1 MSQKEV
7 AMSSFCQILNP
18 KQKALEINLND
29 RFYGTFAEI
38 GAGQEVARYFFKAGG
53 AAGTI
58 AKSISA
64 YDMTVSDVIYGKCKS
79 GRYVSEERLGQMLE
93 REYSQLV
100 ERLKDVRHKN
110 TCFFAFA
117 DTVAAKSFK
126 YKNEAHGWLGVK
138 FMHDPEAEP
147 SEVILHV
154 RMLDRDNAQQQ
165 EALGILGVN
174 LIHACFHHADNHAV
188 FVNALMEGLTTER
201 IEVDMIRA
209 HGGAFKVDSR
219 ILSLE
224 LVKRKYCRVALFDE
238 EGTVH
243 LASDKLYKQNILV
256 SRGSFRPPTLVNID
270 MLDTGLAKLKNSL
283 KSLNEDPEQSVAL
296 AEISM
301 SKLVERG
308 LVDNDDFLARVELLA
323 CLKRPVLLSSFENT
337 YELNEYL
344 TRVGKKQVA
353 FVLGVYNVEQIL
365 EESRYQDHSGGMLGG
380 LGALFGNN
388 THVYVYPAAN
398 EDVEGEMRE
407 LQTLKFESGL
417 TPLIEYLKSS
427 GKLTAIEN
435 ANPKLASIW
444 SRVVLD
450 QIQNNI
456 SGWESMVP
464 PEVAT
469 IVKKQKLFADK
480 KS

>member
-1 MSQKEV
+1 MSSTS
-7 AMSSFCQILNP
+7 SSFCQILNP

-93 REYSQLV
+93 REYEQLV
-100 ERLKDVRHKN
+100 ERLKDVRHSN

-117 DTVAAKSFK
+117 DTVAAKSYK

-138 FMHDPEAEP
+138 FMHEVGAGP

-174 LIHACFHHADNHAV
+174 LIHGCFHHASNHQV

-201 IEVDMIRA
+201 IEIDMIRA
-209 HGGAFKVDSR
+209 SGNAFKVDSR

-224 LVKRKYCRVALFDE
+224 LVKRKYCQVVYFDE

-243 LASDKLYKQNILV
+243 LASDELYKKNILV

-270 MLDTGLAKLKNSL
+270 MLDTGLEKLKQSL
-283 KSLNEDPEQSVAL
+283 PAEDAFL
-296 AEISM
+296 AMAEISM

-308 LVDNDDFLARVELLA
+308 EVDNNDFLARVELLA
-323 CLKRPVLLSSFENT
+323 CLKRPVILSGFDNS

-344 TRVGKKQVA
+344 TKAGKKDVA
-353 FVLGVYNVEQIL
+353 FVLGVYNIEQIL
-365 EESRYQDHSGGMLGG
+365 EEDRYNDHPGGMLGG

-388 THVYVYPAAN
+388 TCVYVYPAAN
-398 EDVEGEMRE
+398 EDQEGQMRD
-407 LQTLKFESGL
+407 LSTLKFNPQL
-417 TPLIEYLKSS
+417 APLIDYLKKS
-427 GKLTAIEN
+427 GKLSAIET
-435 ANPKLASIW
+435 ANPEIASIW

-450 QIQNNI
+450 QIQKNI

-469 IVKKQKLFADK
+469 IVKKQKLFADH
-480 KS
+480 KSVDKS

>member
-1 MSQKEV
+1 
-7 AMSSFCQILNP
+7 MSSFCQILNP

-79 GRYVSEERLGQMLE
+79 GRYVSEERLAQMLE
-93 REYSQLV
+93 REYGQLV
-100 ERLKDVRHKN
+100 ERLKDVRHPN

-138 FMHDPEAEP
+138 FMHEPGARP

-174 LIHACFHHADNHAV
+174 LVHACFHHTHTHEV

-201 IEVDMIRA
+201 IEIDMIRSL
-209 HGGAFKVDSR
+209 GEAFKVDSR

-224 LVKRKYCRVALFDE
+224 LVKRKYCRVVYFDE

-243 LASDKLYKQNILV
+243 LASDKLYKKNILV

-270 MLDTGLAKLKNSL
+270 MLDTGLEKLKTSL
-283 KSLNEDPEQSVAL
+283 KAAGEDPEQSVAL
-296 AEISM
+296 AEVSM

-308 LVDNDDFLARVELLA
+308 LVDNDDFLARVKLLA
-323 CLKRPVLLSSFENT
+323 CLKRPVLLSSFENS

-365 EESRYQDHSGGMLGG
+365 EESRYQDHAGGMLGG

-398 EDVEGEMRE
+398 EDVEGEMRD
-407 LQTLKFESGL
+407 LQTLKFEAGL
-417 TPLIEYLKSS
+417 TPLIEYLKVS

-435 ANPKLASIW
+435 ANPALASIW
-444 SRVVLD
+444 SRIVLD

-469 IVKKQKLFADK
+469 IVKKQNLFADK
-480 KS
+480 KA

>member
-1 MSQKEV
+1 M
-7 AMSSFCQILNP
+7 SFCQILNP

-58 AKSISA
+58 AKTISA
-64 YDMTVSDVIYGKCKS
+64 YDMTVSDVIYGKCQS
-79 GRYVSEERLGQMLE
+79 GRYVSEERLGQMLG
-93 REYSQLV
+93 REYEQLV
-100 ERLKDVRHKN
+100 ERLKDVRHAN

-138 FMHDPEAEP
+138 FMHEP
-147 SEVILHV
+147 GAPASEVILHV

-174 LIHACFHHADNHAV
+174 LIHGCFHHTSKHEV
-188 FVNALMEGLTTER
+188 FINALMEGLTTER
-201 IEVDMIRA
+201 IEIDMIRA
-209 HGGAFKVDSR
+209 SGPAFNVDSR

-224 LVKRKYCRVALFDE
+224 LVKRSYCQVVLFDE

-243 LASDKLYKQNILV
+243 LASDSLYKKNILV

-270 MLDTGLAKLKNSL
+270 MLDTGLSAFKKAHQ
-283 KSLNEDPEQSVAL
+283 NEEAFVAL

-308 LVDNDDFLARVELLA
+308 KVDNNDFLARVKLLA
-323 CLKRPVLLSSFENT
+323 ELKRPVLLSAFDNS
-337 YELNEYL
+337 YQLNEYL
-344 TRVGKKQVA
+344 TKVCKKNVA

-365 EESRYQDHSGGMLGG
+365 EEARYKDHPGGILGG
-380 LGALFGNN
+380 LGALLGNN
-388 THVYVYPAAN
+388 TCIYVYPAVD
-398 EDVEGEMRE
+398 EDHEGTMRDIS
-407 LQTLKFESGL
+407 TLKFSQDMSAL
-417 TPLIEYLKSS
+417 VEYLKSS
-427 GKLTAIEN
+427 GKLSAITN

-450 QIQNNI
+450 MIQKGE
-456 SGWESMVP
+456 SGWEKMVP
-464 PEVAT
+464 TAVAT
-469 IVKKQKLFADK
+469 IVKKQKLFTDP
-480 KS
+480 

>member
-1 MSQKEV
+1 M
-7 AMSSFCQILNP
+7 SFCQILNP

-64 YDMTVSDVIYGKCKS
+64 YDMTVSDVIYGKCAN
-79 GRYVSEERLGQMLE
+79 GRYVSEERLGRMLE
-93 REYSQLV
+93 REFDQLI
-100 ERLKDVRHKN
+100 ERLKQVRHPN

-126 YKNEAHGWLGVK
+126 YKNEAHGWLGVR
-138 FMHDPEAEP
+138 FMHAPGAQP

-174 LIHACFHHADNHAV
+174 LIHGCFHHTGKHEV
-188 FVNALMEGLTTER
+188 FINALMDGLTTER
-201 IEVDMIRA
+201 LEIDMIRA
-209 HGGAFKVDSR
+209 SGDAFNVDSR

-224 LVKRKYCRVALFDE
+224 LVKRNYCQVVLFDE

-243 LASDKLYKQNILV
+243 LASDSLYKKNILV

-270 MLDTGLAKLKNSL
+270 MLDTGLEAFK
-283 KSLNEDPEQSVAL
+283 KSLPAEESFVAL

-308 LVDNDDFLARVELLA
+308 MVDSNDFLARVKLLA
-323 CLKRPVLLSSFENT
+323 ELKRPVILSTFDNS
-337 YELNEYL
+337 YQLNEYL
-344 TRVGKKQVA
+344 TKVCKKNVS
-353 FVLGVYNVEQIL
+353 FVLGAYNVEQIL
-365 EESRYQDHSGGMLGG
+365 EEARYKDHSGGILGG

-388 THVYVYPAAN
+388 TCIYVYPAMDEDQQGTLRDLATIKYAN
-398 EDVEGEMRE
+398 E
-407 LQTLKFESGL
+407 LA
-417 TPLIEYLKSS
+417 PLVAYLKST
-427 GKLTAIEN
+427 GKLSAIEN
-435 ANPKLASIW
+435 ANPELTSIW

-450 QIQNNI
+450 KIQKNAP
-456 SGWESMVP
+456 GWEQMVP
-464 PEVAT
+464 SAVAT
-469 IVKKQKLFADK
+469 IVRKQKLFADEK
-480 KS
+480 K